1 MSKPKAALRDYDADL
16 RFAPPPPENA
26 TRKELLDRAHW
37 FVKVVLSGA
46 GYGPEKPKAEKT

>member
-1 MSKPKAALRDYDADL
+1 MTKPKRPPRDYDADL
-16 RFAPPPPENA
+16 SFAPPPPENA

-46 GYGPEKPKAEKT
+46 GYGQEKPKS